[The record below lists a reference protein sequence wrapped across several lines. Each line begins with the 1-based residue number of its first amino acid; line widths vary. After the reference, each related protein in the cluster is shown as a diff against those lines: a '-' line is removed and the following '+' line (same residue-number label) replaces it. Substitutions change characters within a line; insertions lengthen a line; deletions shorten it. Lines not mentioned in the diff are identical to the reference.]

1 MPRDSEDKEKLIAE
15 LVAVYEQSLVA
26 NSAPSVDDYVRS
38 YPDIAEEL
46 RRQINIGSAMRMH
59 LKVQN
64 ISPETVSAGLQKLLG
79 AIGPNSNQPSSLENP
94 TQPRSAGDLIAKTRR
109 GKGIRVSALAQ
120 AIGGSEDEVRRIEAD
135 QWSSAE
141 ESLLQKILTFLGIAN
156 ETFMNLMVRPPSL
169 EAPVYYR
176 RKEDR
181 NREKPRG

>member
-1 MPRDSEDKEKLIAE
+1 
-15 LVAVYEQSLVA
+15 
-26 NSAPSVDDYVRS
+26 
-38 YPDIAEEL
+38 
-46 RRQINIGSAMRMH
+46 MH

-156 ETFMNLMVRPPSL
+156 ETFMNL
-169 EAPVYYR
+169 
-176 RKEDR
+176 
-181 NREKPRG
+181 